1 MSFQK
6 GIQLKTMLEFWE
18 YITEEERIM
27 VDVLRHIVFKHLPS
41 YCKEKLHHNVP
52 FYFGKKKICLVWPAS
67 VPGGGIKKGVLFGF
81 YYGNRLKDAGNY
93 LTHGT
98 NKQVFY
104 KIYHS
109 PEEIDYN
116 AIVSLLKEAAEVDSQ
131 LK

>member
-6 GIQLKTMLEFWE
+6 GIEFKTMLDFWE
-18 YITEEERIM
+18 HISEEERMI
-27 VDVLRHIVFKHLPS
+27 VDVLRHIVLKHLPP
-41 YCKEKLHHNVP
+41 YCKENLHHNVP
-52 FYFGKKKICLVWPAS
+52 FYFGKKKICMVWPAS

-93 LTHGT
+93 LKHGT

-109 PEEIDYN
+109 PEEIDYD
-116 AIVSLLKEAAEVDSQ
+116 AIVSLLKEAVEVDSQ
-131 LK
+131 FK